1 MKHPIL
7 TIVGVVAL
15 ATAGIA
21 LWRVP
26 RWLESRRAASDD
38 NTVSLAEAKDVP
50 LYITVLP
57 KFMELGGIRTVE
69 VRKPSHARVLELRGQ
84 LNFDPNSLVYVRA
97 RFPGQVIEL
106 ATVGRPNALS
116 TSLMTVKRTVAF
128 MDKVT
133 KGQRLATLWSK
144 DLGEKKSE
152 LVTSLIRYH
161 TNQLTLKRLNSLQNE
176 GASAGRSVRD
186 IRQAVEEDETNIEK
200 IRMTLLSWRLTKDE
214 IVKVETEANR
224 IRQEQGLRTV
234 DLENDWAQVRI
245 EAPIDGT
252 IVEKNVVEGVLVDTD
267 DDLFAIADLTTLRAM
282 LHVYEEDLPE
292 LQKLDKPTPWLIHV
306 ASRPEAPSIPSTIE
320 QLGDVIDPNEHMA
333 LAFGTVDNTGGDL
346 FAGQFITA
354 TVELPQEPDLV
365 EIPTRALIEDGID
378 SVVLVRTD
386 PEKHQ
391 FAARRVKVARR
402 YHDVV
407 YVRERLSAEDKQRG
421 FEELRVGD
429 VVVAA
434 GALELKAAMEA
445 QAQAHAP
452 RAAPTP
458 NTGKT
463 ADR

>member
-1 MKHPIL
+1 MKHPII
-7 TIVGVVAL
+7 TAVGLLALVA
-15 ATAGIA
+15 TGIA
-21 LWRVP
+21 VWLVP
-26 RWLESRRAASDD
+26 HWLERRGAATDE
-38 NTVSLAEAKDVP
+38 NTVRLAEAKDVP

-69 VRKPSHARVLELRGQ
+69 VRKPTHARVLELRGQ
-84 LNFDPNSLVYVRA
+84 LNFDPNNLVYVRA

-106 ATVGRPNALS
+106 ATVEQTNALS

-152 LVTSLIRYH
+152 LVTALIRFR
-161 TNQLTLKRLNSLQNE
+161 TNTLRLERLNTLE
-176 GASAGRSVRD
+176 AKGGTAGGAVRD

-200 IRMTLLSWRLTKDE
+200 TRMTLLSWRLSKDE
-214 IVKVETEANR
+214 IAKVEAEADR
-224 IRQEQGLRTV
+224 IQREHGKRSLDV
-234 DLENDWAQVRI
+234 ENDWAQVRI

-252 IVEKNVVEGVLVDTD
+252 IVEKNVVEGMLVDTD
-267 DDLFAIADLTTLRAM
+267 ADLFAIADLTKLRAM

-292 LQKLDKPTPWLIHV
+292 LQKLEQPTPWLIRV
-306 ASRPEAPSIPSTIE
+306 ASRPGAPSIPSTID

-333 LAFGTVDNTGGDL
+333 LAFGTVDNTAGDL

-365 EIPTRALIEDGID
+365 EIPTRALIEDGIE
-378 SVVLVRTD
+378 SVVLVRID

-407 YVRERLSAEDKQRG
+407 YVRERLSAEEKQQG
-421 FEELRVGD
+421 LEELRVGD

-445 QAQAHAP
+445 QAQAGPP
-452 RAAPTP
+452 RVSPDANNNNAASQ
-458 NTGKT
+458 
-463 ADR
+463 

>member
-7 TIVGVVAL
+7 TVVGLLAIVG
-15 ATAGIA
+15 AGMA
-21 LWRVP
+21 YWLVP
-26 RWLESRRAASDD
+26 RWLNAEHSADEE

-57 KFMELGGIRTVE
+57 KMMELGGIRTVE
-69 VRKPSHARVLELRGQ
+69 VHRPTHPQVLELRGQ
-84 LNFDPNSLVYVRA
+84 LNFDPNNLVYVRA

-106 ATVGRPNALS
+106 ATVEQVNALS
-116 TSLMTVKRTVAF
+116 TSLMTVKRTVAY

-152 LVTSLIRYH
+152 LVTALIRFRNNS
-161 TNQLTLKRLNSLQNE
+161 TTLKRLNELE
-176 GASAGRSVRD
+176 EAGGTAGRAVRD
-186 IRQAVEEDETNIEK
+186 IRQAVEEDETNIERT
-200 IRMTLLSWRLTKDE
+200 RMTLLSWRLSKEE
-214 IVKVETEANR
+214 IAKVEAEADR
-224 IRQEQGLRTV
+224 IQLERVTRNLDV
-234 DLENDWAQVRI
+234 ENDWAQVRI

-267 DDLFAIADLTTLRAM
+267 NDLFAIADLTKLRAM

-292 LQKLDKPTPWLIHV
+292 LQKLEKPTPWLIRV
-306 ASRPEAPSIPSTIE
+306 ASRPEAPSIPSAID

-333 LAFGTVDNTGGDL
+333 LAFGTVDNTAGDL

-365 EIPTRALIEDGID
+365 EIPTRALIEDGIE
-378 SVVLVRTD
+378 SVVLVRID

-391 FAARRVKVARR
+391 FAARRVKVVRR

-407 YVRERLSAEDKQRG
+407 YVRERLSAEEKQTG
-421 FEELRVGD
+421 LEELRVGD

-434 GALELKAAMEA
+434 GALELKAAMES
-445 QAQAHAP
+445 QIRQP
-452 RAAPTP
+452 RAASSSD
-458 NTGKT
+458 KK
-463 ADR
+463 